1 MEGTTISNLYNDL
14 KKGIIITAIGRY
26 SYYILQFVVLAIL
39 SRLLTPEEF
48 GIVSIINVFL
58 IFFNMLVDIGI
69 GPALIQNKT
78 LNKHQINGV
87 FSFSVI
93 VSFIVGAI
101 FAVMAKPI
109 AQFYENPELVG
120 VSLSMSLALIS
131 SGMNMIPQA
140 ILAKQK
146 RFLEINFAQV
156 VSSFIG
162 GTVAITFAFLNF
174 SYYALV
180 LNTIVKNLVMF
191 MITFSKSKL
200 KLTKNI
206 QKSSLVELYSF
217 SRNQFLFNIINY
229 FSRNLDHFLI
239 GKYVSLKDLGYYD
252 KAYTLSLYPNQILT
266 SVITP
271 VVQPVLSQYEDQK
284 DVIKRTY
291 ITISKLLAL
300 VGMPL
305 TVFLIFSAEEIIY
318 ILFGNQW
325 GSSVRTFQILA
336 FSIWVQMILSSTG
349 SIFQSSNRT
358 DLMLLSGILST
369 ILNVTGI
376 IIGVI
381 LGKIEIVALGLVV
394 SFLINFI
401 QCNYLLMIKVFASKQ
416 REFYSNLVGP
426 LMIALIVLIPLF
438 FIEFTVNGVPMF
450 ATLIIK
456 GLITVIMYVIGLR
469 MTGNLK
475 YILSFVKRK
484 GGGVS

>member
-1 MEGTTISNLYNDL
+1 
-14 KKGIIITAIGRY
+14 
-26 SYYILQFVVLAIL
+26 
-39 SRLLTPEEF
+39 
-48 GIVSIINVFL
+48 
-58 IFFNMLVDIGI
+58 
-69 GPALIQNKT
+69 
-78 LNKHQINGV
+78 
-87 FSFSVI
+87 
-93 VSFIVGAI
+93 
-101 FAVMAKPI
+101 
-109 AQFYENPELVG
+109 
-120 VSLSMSLALIS
+120 
-131 SGMNMIPQA
+131 
-140 ILAKQK
+140 
-146 RFLEINFAQV
+146 
-156 VSSFIG
+156 
-162 GTVAITFAFLNF
+162 
-174 SYYALV
+174 
-180 LNTIVKNLVMF
+180 
-191 MITFSKSKL
+191 KL

-416 REFYSNLVGP
+416 REFYSNLV
-426 LMIALIVLIPLF
+426 
-438 FIEFTVNGVPMF
+438 
-450 ATLIIK
+450 
-456 GLITVIMYVIGLR
+456 
-469 MTGNLK
+469 
-475 YILSFVKRK
+475 
-484 GGGVS
+484 